1 MSTSATSLPRAP
13 IQLTISVEVVLSSL
27 IANFEFE
34 LSDDKPIFWNLAG
47 LSYPSLSKDSPK
59 SEMWLRVRRHTSP

>member
-1 MSTSATSLPRAP
+1 MSTSVTSLPRAP

-59 SEMWLRVRRHTSP
+59 SEMWLRVRRHTSA